1 MMKNVFTSLLF
12 VIVCSAYSQT
22 YTNEIG
28 NLPDPNVPAR
38 TLQDI
43 RNEELNYNINEVRD
57 KNYDKA
63 LDVVAPIDGTGNDNS
78 GQETVSSLSMKE
90 ANKVKLVDYSNV
102 RPSDVY
108 TSNED
113 GTRTAKGDS
122 YNTTTGEVYN
132 SKNNFYNGHS
142 NQGMMYAIFLFFEA
156 VICFFIASY
165 YGKKKHI
172 GKLWS
177 FLLLF
182 PTIIPGVI
190 AISSS
195 PPCDKKPTKGNWG
208 HLGFGIFFLFA
219 CFINLSR
226 FHQSRYLETDIPI
239 IFSIWT
245 IFIIGLYLIN
255 LKRGVVKNET
265 IQSSNNED
273 KKDTKKQKNINDLL
287 INKDS
292 LSKLKDLKN
301 QGIISDSE
309 YEEKELKIKKIA
321 IEKEILESV
330 DYRNLKDLLN
340 NGILNQIEFDEK
352 LVLLKEKNVL

>member
-1 MMKNVFTSLLF
+1 MSKNIFSFIMLVFVYST
-12 VIVCSAYSQT
+12 YSQS
-22 YTNEIG
+22 YSREEI
-28 NLPDPNVPAR
+28 DSISER
-38 TLQDI
+38 
-43 RNEELNYNINEVRD
+43 
-57 KNYDKA
+57 NYDKA
-63 LDVVAPIDGTGNDNS
+63 LDVVAPIDGAGRDGSKSQTAMDFI
-78 GQETVSSLSMKE
+78 MKD

-108 TSNED
+108 TTNED
-113 GTRTAKGDS
+113 GSRTAKGDS

-255 LKRGVVKNET
+255 LKRGVIKNET
-265 IQSSNNED
+265 IQSLGFEDIKID
-273 KKDTKKQKNINDLL
+273 KKENNISGSIIKKNKNQKV
-287 INKDS
+287 DS
-292 LSKLKDLKN
+292 LSKLKELKI
-301 QGIISDSE
+301 QGIITEIE
-309 YEEKELKIKKIA
+309 YKEKKKKIKELEVEKKI
-321 IEKEILESV
+321 IESN
-330 DYRNLKDLLN
+330 DYKNLKDLLS
-340 NGILNQIEFDEK
+340 NGILNKNEFEDK
-352 LVLLKEKNVL
+352 LKLLKDKYYL